1 MKGAENTTPQTPQ
14 YDYSNLPEGC
24 TPSTG
29 EVPQESN
36 FGSSGFEDT
45 PAGRLE

>member
-1 MKGAENTTPQTPQ
+1 MKGAENTTPQ

-24 TPSTG
+24 TPDNG
-29 EVPQESN
+29 VLPGNN
-36 FGSSGFEDT
+36 FDTSGPA